1 MNRIGDLFHEDA
13 WHPWSIAVTP
23 SRCLRTGFSNAWR
36 DCQSRP
42 AIVGVAFG
50 LLLVLSPA
58 ATSARP
64 DNVVALQGLC
74 LHSPVAL
81 SNPKPVGLDAVIVV
95 HPPEADAQSE
105 RFSLTAVH
113 FPLVVTDTKAGMT
126 PAELRDYVATVFL
139 AGQAKEGTPI
149 QRRMLERSVDGLA
162 FSTPIPAPSFAE
174 VYALRLQ
181 NRETVVLGFK
191 FRSDW
196 RSEAESL
203 ITAIAASLRE
213 CNSNQP

>member
-1 MNRIGDLFHEDA
+1 M
-13 WHPWSIAVTP
+13 
-23 SRCLRTGFSNAWR
+23 SNTWR
-36 DCQSRP
+36 DSRSRP
-42 AIVGVAFG
+42 ATVCVVLG

-58 ATSARP
+58 APARP
-64 DNVVALQGLC
+64 DNPVELQGLC
-74 LHSPVAL
+74 FRSPVAL
-81 SNPKPVGLDAVIVV
+81 SNPKPVGLDAVMVA
-95 HPPEADAQSE
+95 HPPGADAQSE

-126 PAELRDYVATVFL
+126 TAELRDYVATVFL

-149 QRRMLERSVDGLA
+149 QRRLLENLVDGLA
-162 FSTPIPAPSFAE
+162 FSTPIPAPSLAE

-203 ITAIAASLRE
+203 ITAIAASLQE
-213 CNSNQP
+213 CSTDQP